1 VNPAFGRRHY
11 LKENAVL
18 YYLLYPLADAW
29 KVLNVFRYITFR
41 SIYAAITAFLICLV
55 LGPMLIKVLKKKG
68 VEQAI
73 RTDGPGAHLKKA
85 GTPTMGG
92 LIILPAILLSAG
104 LWARWEQPTVAIAV
118 MALLWFGGVGFWDDF
133 IKFSGK
139 NPKGMSSRLKL
150 ALQAVGGV
158 AVMAAVLYL
167 GDGWALATSIT
178 VPFFKSSLHLP
189 VWLYFTLGWT
199 VIVGSSNGVNFTDG
213 LDGLASGA
221 LALVGLTLALMSYL
235 VANAKFAGYLL
246 IIHVAGCGE
255 LTVICSALVGAVLG
269 FLWFNSHPAE
279 IFMGDTGSLALGGML
294 GTVAVLIKQEVL
306 LFVVG
311 GLFVA
316 ETLSVI
322 LQVTSFKLTGKR
334 IFRMAP
340 LHHHF
345 ELLGWSETKVIIRFW
360 IVAILLAVL
369 ALSTLK
375 LR

>member
-1 VNPAFGRRHY
+1 
-11 LKENAVL
+11 VL
-18 YYLLYPLADAW
+18 YYFLFPLADAW
-29 KVLNVFRYITFR
+29 KALNVFRYITFR
-41 SIYAAITAFLICLV
+41 SIYAAITAFLICLL
-55 LGPMLIKVLKKKG
+55 LGPWIIRTLKKGG

-73 RTDGPGAHLKKA
+73 RQDGPGAHLKKA

-92 LIILPAILLSAG
+92 LIILPAIFISVG
-104 LWARWEQPTVAIAV
+104 LWARWEQFAV
-118 MALLWFGGVGFWDDF
+118 WVTMASMLWFGAVGFWDDF

-158 AVMAAVLYL
+158 AIMAAVMFR
-167 GDGWALATSIT
+167 GEGGALAMSIN
-178 VPFFKSSLHLP
+178 VPFFKSALHLP
-189 VWLYFTLGWT
+189 VWLYFVLGWT
-199 VIVGSSNGVNFTDG
+199 VIVGACNGVNFTDG

-221 LALVGLTLALMSYL
+221 LALVGVTFAIMSYL
-235 VANAKFAGYLL
+235 VAHAKFANYLL
-246 IIHVAGCGE
+246 VIHVPGGGE
-255 LTVICSALVGAVLG
+255 LTVICSAMVGAVLG

-294 GTVAVLIKQEVL
+294 GTIAVLIKQELL

-311 GLFVA
+311 GVFVA

-322 LQVTSFKLTGKR
+322 LQVGSYKLTGKR
-334 IFRMAP
+334 IFKMAP

-345 ELLGWSETKVIIRFW
+345 ELSGWSETKVIIRFW
-360 IVAILLAVL
+360 IVAILLAIIT
-369 ALSTLK
+369 LSTLK

>member
-1 VNPAFGRRHY
+1 
-11 LKENAVL
+11 
-18 YYLLYPLADAW
+18 
-29 KVLNVFRYITFR
+29 
-41 SIYAAITAFLICLV
+41 
-55 LGPMLIKVLKKKG
+55 
-68 VEQAI
+68 
-73 RTDGPGAHLKKA
+73 

-92 LIILPAILLSAG
+92 LIMLPAILISVG
-104 LWARWEQPTVAIAV
+104 LWARWEQAAVGIAV
-118 MALLWFGGVGFWDDF
+118 ASLLWFGGVGFWDDY
-133 IKFSGK
+133 IKYSGK

-158 AVMAAVLYL
+158 LIMAAIMAR
-167 GDGWALATSIT
+167 GDGWSLATSIN
-178 VPFFKSSLHLP
+178 VPFFKSSVHLP
-189 VWLYFTLGWT
+189 AWVYFSLGWT
-199 VIVGSSNGVNFTDG
+199 VIVGACNGVNFTDG

-221 LALVGLTLALMSYL
+221 LALVGLTFALMSYL
-235 VANAKFAGYLL
+235 VANAKFSGYLL
-246 IIHVAGCGE
+246 IIHAAGVGE
-255 LTVICSALVGAVLG
+255 LTVLCSALVGAVLG

-294 GTVAVLIKQEVL
+294 GTVAVLIKQELL
-306 LFVVG
+306 LFLVG

-322 LQVTSFKLTGKR
+322 LQVASFKLTGKR

-345 ELLGWSETKVIIRFW
+345 EMLGWSETKVIIRFW

>member
-1 VNPAFGRRHY
+1 
-11 LKENAVL
+11 
-18 YYLLYPLADAW
+18 
-29 KVLNVFRYITFR
+29 
-41 SIYAAITAFLICLV
+41 
-55 LGPMLIKVLKKKG
+55 
-68 VEQAI
+68 
-73 RTDGPGAHLKKA
+73 
-85 GTPTMGG
+85 
-92 LIILPAILLSAG
+92 
-104 LWARWEQPTVAIAV
+104 
-118 MALLWFGGVGFWDDF
+118 
-133 IKFSGK
+133 
-139 NPKGMSSRLKL
+139 
-150 ALQAVGGV
+150 
-158 AVMAAVLYL
+158 VLYL

-189 VWLYFTLGWT
+189 VWLYFLLGWT
-199 VIVGSSNGVNFTDG
+199 VIVGASNGVNFTDG

-246 IIHVAGCGE
+246 IIHVPGCGE

-322 LQVTSFKLTGKR
+322 LQVASFKLTGKR

>member
-1 VNPAFGRRHY
+1 
-11 LKENAVL
+11 VL

-29 KVLNVFRYITFR
+29 KALNVFRYITFR
-41 SIYAAITAFLICLV
+41 SIYAAITAFFICLV
-55 LGPMLIKVLKKKG
+55 VGPVLIRTLKKKG

-73 RTDGPGAHLKKA
+73 RQDGPGAHLKKA

-92 LIILPAILLSAG
+92 LIILSAMLVSVG
-104 LWARWEQPTVAIAV
+104 LWARWEQPAVWITVFS
-118 MALLWFGGVGFWDDF
+118 LLWFGAIGFWDDF

-139 NPKGMSSRLKL
+139 NPKGMASRVKM

-158 AVMAAVLYL
+158 LIMLAVMML
-167 GDGWALATSIT
+167 GDGWPLTTSIN
-178 VPFFKSSLHLP
+178 VPFFKSSVYLP
-189 VWLYFTLGWT
+189 VWLYFCLGWT
-199 VIVGSSNGVNFTDG
+199 VIVGACNGVNFTDG

-221 LALVGLTLALMSYL
+221 LALVGLTFALMSYL
-235 VANAKFAGYLL
+235 VANAKFANYLL
-246 IIHVAGCGE
+246 IIHVPGSGE

-294 GTVAVLIKQEVL
+294 GTVAVLIKQELL

-316 ETLSVI
+316 ETVSVI
-322 LQVTSFKLTGKR
+322 LQVGSFKLTGKR

-345 ELLGWSETKVIIRFW
+345 EMLGWSETKVIIRFW